1 MLLLDGK
8 VVRKNIAKTLEENFK
23 KFSRRATLAIVQI
36 GDLAPSN
43 AYIKQ
48 KKLFGESI
56 GVVVKHLK
64 LLADSLESDIVGE
77 IQKLNTDESVQG
89 IIVQLPLPKNINIS
103 NVLNSV
109 NKDKDVDGLTA
120 TNFRKLAEGVSG
132 YFIPATARG
141 VCELLEYYKV
151 PIAGE
156 RVVVVGRS
164 MLVGKPTALALL
176 LRGATVTITHSQ
188 TKNLAEVTRLA
199 DILIVAIGKPRF
211 ITDEYVSQNQV
222 VVDVGINDISGEKFD
237 EEIPKRHLVGDIDFD
252 SVKNTVRA
260 LSPVP
265 GGVGPMTVLALFEN
279 LFDVCRKSQKS

>member
-120 TNFRKLAEGVSG
+120 TNFRKLAEGVG
-132 YFIPATARG
+132 GIFFPAPPAGAWR
-141 VCELLEYYKV
+141 LL
-151 PIAGE
+151 G
-156 RVVVVGRS
+156 
-164 MLVGKPTALALL
+164 
-176 LRGATVTITHSQ
+176 
-188 TKNLAEVTRLA
+188 N
-199 DILIVAIGKPRF
+199 
-211 ITDEYVSQNQV
+211 
-222 VVDVGINDISGEKFD
+222 
-237 EEIPKRHLVGDIDFD
+237 
-252 SVKNTVRA
+252 
-260 LSPVP
+260 
-265 GGVGPMTVLALFEN
+265 
-279 LFDVCRKSQKS
+279 